1 MRLDASLPQEITRTS
16 RTYRKQ
22 NQFACPAC
30 WAFLSRRARLPW
42 HAKKMCAVTIQGHPT
57 DLFLTISVLQRKFC
71 WLGTEVSAVLLGS
84 KVLNLRSRIYQMYQ
98 KFLLEIF
105 YPSNLL
111 EIFLGCISSWVSGV
125 IGSSQVAPLSAR
137 IVRAES
143 RADDLFTADQKI
155 CTWAPLL
162 EIRNQATLRH
172 WITGNGS
179 LAVRTIHK
187 IHVYAKGKVSLNIL
201 NILSTIMHACYF

>member
-1 MRLDASLPQEITRTS
+1 
-16 RTYRKQ
+16 
-22 NQFACPAC
+22 
-30 WAFLSRRARLPW
+30 
-42 HAKKMCAVTIQGHPT
+42 
-57 DLFLTISVLQRKFC
+57 
-71 WLGTEVSAVLLGS
+71 
-84 KVLNLRSRIYQMYQ
+84 MYQ

-137 IVRAES
+137 IVRVES

-179 LAVRTIHK
+179 LAVRTIHE
-187 IHVYAKGKVSLNIL
+187 IHVYAKGQLKGKVSLNIL
-201 NILSTIMHACYF
+201 IFIVYYYACMLFLIPLSYLSACQ

>member
-1 MRLDASLPQEITRTS
+1 MLKENHKDQAAAYWPFVTS
-16 RTYRKQ
+16 YQ
-22 NQFACPAC
+22 
-30 WAFLSRRARLPW
+30 S
-42 HAKKMCAVTIQGHPT
+42 QGHPT
-57 DLFLTISVLQRKFC
+57 DLFLIISVLQRKFC

-125 IGSSQVAPLSAR
+125 IGSSQVAPLCAR

-143 RADDLFTADQKI
+143 RADYLFTADQKI

-162 EIRNQATLRH
+162 EIRNQTTLRH
-172 WITGNGS
+172 WITGNDS
-179 LAVRTIHK
+179 LVVRTIHE
-187 IHVYAKGKVSLNIL
+187 IHVYAKGKDSIKPPDVLYS
-201 NILSTIMHACYF
+201 SWTE

>member
-1 MRLDASLPQEITRTS
+1 
-16 RTYRKQ
+16 
-22 NQFACPAC
+22 
-30 WAFLSRRARLPW
+30 
-42 HAKKMCAVTIQGHPT
+42 
-57 DLFLTISVLQRKFC
+57 
-71 WLGTEVSAVLLGS
+71 
-84 KVLNLRSRIYQMYQ
+84 MYQ
-98 KFLLEIF
+98 KFLQEIF

-143 RADDLFTADQKI
+143 RAGDLFTADQKI

-162 EIRNQATLRH
+162 EIRNQATLCH

-179 LAVRTIHK
+179 LAVRTIHE

-201 NILSTIMHACYF
+201 KILSTIMHACYF

>member
-1 MRLDASLPQEITRTS
+1 MDNS
-16 RTYRKQ
+16 
-22 NQFACPAC
+22 
-30 WAFLSRRARLPW
+30 
-42 HAKKMCAVTIQGHPT
+42 QGQPT

-125 IGSSQVAPLSAR
+125 IGSSQVAPLCAR
-137 IVRAES
+137 IVRA
-143 RADDLFTADQKI
+143 DYLFTADQKI

-179 LAVRTIHK
+179 LAVRTIHE
-187 IHVYAKGKVSLNIL
+187 IHVYAKGKD
-201 NILSTIMHACYF
+201 Y

>member
-1 MRLDASLPQEITRTS
+1 
-16 RTYRKQ
+16 
-22 NQFACPAC
+22 
-30 WAFLSRRARLPW
+30 
-42 HAKKMCAVTIQGHPT
+42 
-57 DLFLTISVLQRKFC
+57 
-71 WLGTEVSAVLLGS
+71 
-84 KVLNLRSRIYQMYQ
+84 MYQ

-125 IGSSQVAPLSAR
+125 IGSSQVAPLCAR
-137 IVRAES
+137 IVRARS
-143 RADDLFTADQKI
+143 RALMI
-155 CTWAPLL
+155 YLPLIKTSARGHR

-179 LAVRTIHK
+179 LAVRTIHE

>member
-1 MRLDASLPQEITRTS
+1 MMYVILFLKIA
-16 RTYRKQ
+16 
-22 NQFACPAC
+22 FAI
-30 WAFLSRRARLPW
+30 L
-42 HAKKMCAVTIQGHPT
+42 QGHPT
-57 DLFLTISVLQRKFC
+57 DLFLTISVLQSKFS

-84 KVLNLRSRIYQMYQ
+84 KVLNLRSRISQMYQ

-111 EIFLGCISSWVSGV
+111 EIFLGCISSLVSGV
-125 IGSSQVAPLSAR
+125 IGSSQVAPLFAR

-143 RADDLFTADQKI
+143 PANYLFTADQKI

-172 WITGNGS
+172 WITGKVHWRLGRFIRFMFMQK
-179 LAVRTIHK
+179 VRTLLNSLMYYIQVGLNRIHK
-187 IHVYAKGKVSLNIL
+187 RYI
-201 NILSTIMHACYF
+201 